1 MKRRNFIMKS
11 AVVGLGLTTVGAYAC
26 NNLQVARAPLS
37 NGLITE
43 PFFKLSLAQ
52 WSLNQAIRGGS
63 MDPYAFA
70 AKSHELGFEGLE
82 YVSQL
87 YTDVTK
93 ADNPAAAHANFIKK
107 SNEKAA
113 MHGMKNLLIMIDREG
128 DLAVSSAAERK
139 QGVLKHT
146 YG

>member
-52 WSLNQAIRGGS
+52 WSLNQPIRGGS

-93 ADNPAAAHANFIKK
+93 ADNPAAAH
-107 SNEKAA
+107 
-113 MHGMKNLLIMIDREG
+113 MD
-128 DLAVSSAAERK
+128 
-139 QGVLKHT
+139 T
-146 YG
+146 

>member
-87 YTDVTK
+87 TIQQLLTQTSLKRV
-93 ADNPAAAHANFIKK
+93 
-107 SNEKAA
+107 
-113 MHGMKNLLIMIDREG
+113 MKRQQHM
-128 DLAVSSAAERK
+128 A
-139 QGVLKHT
+139 
-146 YG
+146 